1 MSILR
6 SIIIVRYLQRRMK
19 MEKKR
24 DLKVSYGK
32 SGNGTGAI
40 LRIPVPF
47 LRALGITQ
55 DEREISLELV
65 EEKGQIIITKR

>member
-1 MSILR
+1 
-6 SIIIVRYLQRRMK
+6 

-24 DLKVSYGK
+24 ELKVSYGK
-32 SGNGTGAI
+32 SGTGTGAI

-55 DEREISLELV
+55 DEREINLELV

>member
-1 MSILR
+1 
-6 SIIIVRYLQRRMK
+6 

-24 DLKVSYGK
+24 ELKVSYGK
-32 SGNGTGAI
+32 SGTGTGAI

-55 DEREISLELV
+55 DEREINLELL

>member
-1 MSILR
+1 
-6 SIIIVRYLQRRMK
+6 

-24 DLKVSYGK
+24 NLKVSYGK
-32 SGNGTGAI
+32 SGNWTGAI